1 MQSWPMKS
9 MTLGKHD
16 RQYLLT
22 EAVSSLCDYS
32 RYLLIFAAPF
42 ASSLI
47 GYDLYS
53 LLNDDPGIPNS
64 IDHPAVSKSI
74 IGSRDWRTR

>member
-16 RQYLLT
+16 RQ
-22 EAVSSLCDYS
+22 
-32 RYLLIFAAPF
+32 YLLIFAAPF